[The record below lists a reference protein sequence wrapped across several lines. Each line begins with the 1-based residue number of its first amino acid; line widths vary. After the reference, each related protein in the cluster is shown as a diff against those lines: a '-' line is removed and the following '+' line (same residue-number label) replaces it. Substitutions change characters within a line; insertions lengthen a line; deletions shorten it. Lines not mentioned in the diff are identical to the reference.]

1 MPFPS
6 RISAAVCLGAWLG
19 LAAPGLPGPVA
30 AEEPGPRAAPLKAG
44 LFLVATP
51 TLGDPNFRETVVLLC
66 IYEAEGTLGV
76 VVNRPTDLLLSEALP
91 AIPALQGKPDVL
103 YSGGPVQPGG
113 LVLLFRVEQEPADTR
128 RILDGVYMGGSVD
141 TLARIVAQPKPSE
154 AFRAYAGY
162 AGWAPG
168 QLEFEMAMGSWFVI
182 PADAASIFEKDPAR
196 LWDELSQAVKKPQVI
211 SLPPRSHLRGR

>member
-1 MPFPS
+1 MSIPS
-6 RISAAVCLGAWLG
+6 RISAVCLAAWL
-19 LAAPGLPGPVA
+19 AAAVSAELPAPVA
-30 AEEPGPRAAPLKAG
+30 ADEPGPRSVPLKAG

-51 TLGDPNFRETVVLLC
+51 ALGDPNFRETVVLLC

-113 LVLLFRVEQEPADTR
+113 LVLLFRVEQAPADTR
-128 RILDGVYMGGSVD
+128 KILEGVYMGGNVD
-141 TLARIVAQPKPSE
+141 TLARIVSRPKPSE

-168 QLEFEMAMGSWFVI
+168 QLEFEMAMGSWSVL
-182 PADAASIFEKDPAR
+182 PADAASIFDKDPAR
-196 LWDELSQAVKKPQVI
+196 LWDELSDAVKKPQVI
-211 SLPPRSHLRGR
+211 SFPPR